1 MLSRLILRSGDAEK
15 KTADMPTSETILV
28 VDDEPGV
35 LELVKFILDRQGY
48 RVLQADSGTKALE
61 ICERLDVSIDLL
73 LTDVMMPG
81 LNGLALVRRLKALH
95 QDLPVVYMTG
105 GTLEN
110 LVEGEPDPQFPC
122 VRKPFDPLSLA
133 ATIRNALDAV
143 RYNALGS
150 PDSNSAPSR

>member
-1 MLSRLILRSGDAEK
+1 MTQKIV
-15 KTADMPTSETILV
+15 DMPKSETILV

-35 LELVKFILDRQGY
+35 LELVRIILDRHGY
-48 RVLQADSGTKALE
+48 RILAVDSGAKALE
-61 ICERLDVSIDLL
+61 ICERRDVRIDLL

-81 LNGLALVRRLKALH
+81 MNGLALVRQLKALH

-143 RYNALGS
+143 RYNAI
-150 PDSNSAPSR
+150 

>member
-1 MLSRLILRSGDAEK
+1 MAEK
-15 KTADMPTSETILV
+15 KTADMLASETILV

-35 LELVKFILDRQGY
+35 LELVKIILTRQGY
-48 RVLQADSGTKALE
+48 RILEADSGAKALE
-61 ICERLDVSIDLL
+61 ICERRGVIIDLL

-81 LNGLALVRRLKALH
+81 MSGLALVRRLKSLH

-110 LVEGEPDPQFPC
+110 LVEGELDPQFPC

-133 ATIRNALDAV
+133 ATIRNALDTV
-143 RYNALGS
+143 SHNTCCS
-150 PDSNSAPSR
+150 PESQIPLRTLKVCDGK